1 MFSEIIFRNLK
12 DEDSQKKICVFVFHQ
27 NIFAPPQFSENF
39 SPPLNQPFE
48 LKIQNKQKCI
58 IEKRYERRRRK
69 KRKEKE
75 NKRKNKK

>member
-1 MFSEIIFRNLK
+1 
-12 DEDSQKKICVFVFHQ
+12 VFHQ

-58 IEKRYERRRRK
+58 IEKRYERRRK

-75 NKRKNKK
+75 NKRKTKNKKVEN